1 MNASSKIH
9 PGRETQFAIG
19 VASITGL
26 ALVLSFSTGNQ
37 GMDVPAL
44 GRQEREKVCGM
55 KTNVG
60 REETDG
66 QDSLGE
72 IGVVL
77 KFKRLAC

>member
-1 MNASSKIH
+1 
-9 PGRETQFAIG
+9 
-19 VASITGL
+19 
-26 ALVLSFSTGNQ
+26 
-37 GMDVPAL
+37 MDVPAL